1 MKKEGIV
8 QRLFELRDE
17 DYARM
22 QCKIIPTVDP
32 KRIIGV
38 RTPVLKELAKELA
51 KDEDRDLFLMDLP
64 HGYFDE
70 DQLHAFV
77 ISLEKDFGKCID
89 QVETF
94 LPYIDNW
101 ATCDQLSPKVFRK
114 HKEELLPHIDRWI
127 ASGKTYLIR
136 FAVGMLMEHFLD
148 QDFRIGYADKVV
160 QIVSDEYYVNMMRA
174 WYFAT
179 ALCKQYEQIIQF
191 IEQKKLDVWTHNKAI
206 QKSIESRRIPEER
219 KDYLRSLRIREKI

>member
-1 MKKEGIV
+1 MKKEEIV

-38 RTPVLKELAKELA
+38 RTPVLKELAKELV

-114 HKEELLPHIDRWI
+114 HKEELLPYIDRWI
-127 ASGKTYLIR
+127 TSGKTYLIR